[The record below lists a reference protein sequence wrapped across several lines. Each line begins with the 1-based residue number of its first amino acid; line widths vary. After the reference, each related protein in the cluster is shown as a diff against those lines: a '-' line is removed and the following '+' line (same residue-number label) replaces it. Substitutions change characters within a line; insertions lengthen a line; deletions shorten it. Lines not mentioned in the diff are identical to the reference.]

1 MSEDNR
7 TYSTRRNKDKY
18 RSSNHPA
25 SRSTSS
31 RRQPDVYHAEN
42 EKVNSGRRNLNEYS
56 VDVAAQRGIVRDDT
70 AQRRNRKPGDV
81 KVAAVG
87 NGRSDRDKK
96 MLENARHSHTENAQ
110 VRKSRNVDVA
120 SARRQSGKV
129 DVETGRRLDGRVRV
143 PVDKRRVQAGEGVR
157 HSADERRRVRDN
169 ADTSV
174 DYQDR
179 PQRQRRPA
187 DGQESRPQRQ
197 RRPAGDQESRSQR
210 QRRPVGDQESRSQ
223 RQRRPADGQENRSQR
238 QRRPAGDQES
248 RSQRQRRPADGQENR
263 SQRQRRP
270 AGDQEN
276 NPRKTGRTS
285 DVDRRDS
292 KGKKMHLD
300 KNKSKVK
307 KKKVKRKPTPQELE
321 MKKRLQQEKLERR
334 KKRRERAARVF
345 KVIMRILLVVIV
357 IALIA
362 FAIVN
367 SCYKLKKIEVSGTD
381 HYTDQQLED
390 IVSSGKKYNNTLFF
404 LLNNRINPPGELTFI
419 DKIDVSYV
427 NRNTV
432 SITVYE
438 KAMAG
443 CIKYEDKYAYFDGD
457 GIVLEISDEKLDDV
471 PCIEGLTSDSVEQ
484 GKKLSVGDDS
494 FFQEILTMTQLIFK
508 NDIQIDKITYDSKQ
522 NLILHKDGIKIKIG
536 NADNLESKFM
546 NLESILSTLKGKKG
560 TLDMSNYSASDGNV
574 IFKENK

>member
-7 TYSTRRNKDKY
+7 TYSNRRSNDKY
-18 RSSNHPA
+18 RSSNNSA
-25 SRSTSS
+25 SRSASS

-96 MLENARHSHTENAQ
+96 MSENARHSHIENAQ

-174 DYQDR
+174 GYQDR
-179 PQRQRRPA
+179 P
-187 DGQESRPQRQ
+187 
-197 RRPAGDQESRSQR
+197 
-210 QRRPVGDQESRSQ
+210 Q

-248 RSQRQRRPADGQENR
+248 RSQRQRRPIGDQENR
-263 SQRQRRP
+263 SQRQRRL
-270 AGDQEN
+270 AGDPEN

-390 IVSSGKKYNNTLFF
+390 IVSGGKKYNNTLFF

-443 CIKYEDKYAYFDGD
+443 CIKYGDKYAYFDGD

>member
-7 TYSTRRNKDKY
+7 TYSNRRSNDKY

-25 SRSTSS
+25 SRSASS

-96 MLENARHSHTENAQ
+96 MSENARHSHIENAQ

-187 DGQESRPQRQ
+187 DGQENRPQRQ
-197 RRPAGDQESRSQR
+197 RRLA
-210 QRRPVGDQESRSQ
+210 GDQESRSQ

-238 QRRPAGDQES
+238 QRRPADDQES
-248 RSQRQRRPADGQENR
+248 R

-334 KKRRERAARVF
+334 KKRRERATRVF

-390 IVSSGKKYNNTLFF
+390 IVSGSKKYNNTLFF

-443 CIKYEDKYAYFDGD
+443 CIKYGDKYAYFDGD

>member
-7 TYSTRRNKDKY
+7 TYSNRRSNDKY

-25 SRSTSS
+25 SRSASS

-96 MLENARHSHTENAQ
+96 MSENARHSHIENAQ

-169 ADTSV
+169 ADASV

-179 PQRQRRPA
+179 P
-187 DGQESRPQRQ
+187 
-197 RRPAGDQESRSQR
+197 
-210 QRRPVGDQESRSQ
+210 Q

-248 RSQRQRRPADGQENR
+248 R

-381 HYTDQQLED
+381 HYTDQQLEN
-390 IVSSGKKYNNTLFF
+390 IVSGGKKYNNTLFF

-443 CIKYEDKYAYFDGD
+443 CIKYGDKYAYFDGD

>member
-1 MSEDNR
+1 
-7 TYSTRRNKDKY
+7 
-18 RSSNHPA
+18 
-25 SRSTSS
+25 
-31 RRQPDVYHAEN
+31 
-42 EKVNSGRRNLNEYS
+42 
-56 VDVAAQRGIVRDDT
+56 
-70 AQRRNRKPGDV
+70 
-81 KVAAVG
+81 
-87 NGRSDRDKK
+87 
-96 MLENARHSHTENAQ
+96 
-110 VRKSRNVDVA
+110 
-120 SARRQSGKV
+120 
-129 DVETGRRLDGRVRV
+129 
-143 PVDKRRVQAGEGVR
+143 
-157 HSADERRRVRDN
+157 
-169 ADTSV
+169 
-174 DYQDR
+174 
-179 PQRQRRPA
+179 
-187 DGQESRPQRQ
+187 
-197 RRPAGDQESRSQR
+197 
-210 QRRPVGDQESRSQ
+210 
-223 RQRRPADGQENRSQR
+223 
-238 QRRPAGDQES
+238 
-248 RSQRQRRPADGQENR
+248 
-263 SQRQRRP
+263 
-270 AGDQEN
+270 
-276 NPRKTGRTS
+276 
-285 DVDRRDS
+285 
-292 KGKKMHLD
+292 MHLD

-390 IVSSGKKYNNTLFF
+390 IVSGGKKYNNTLFF

-443 CIKYEDKYAYFDGD
+443 CIKYGDKYAYFDGD

>member
-7 TYSTRRNKDKY
+7 TYSNRRSNDKY

-25 SRSTSS
+25 SRSASS

-96 MLENARHSHTENAQ
+96 MSENARHSHTENAQ

-187 DGQESRPQRQ
+187 DGQENRPQRQRRLADGQESRPQRQ
-197 RRPAGDQESRSQR
+197 RRS
-210 QRRPVGDQESRSQ
+210 
-223 RQRRPADGQENRSQR
+223 ADGQENRSQR
-238 QRRPAGDQES
+238 QRRPAD
-248 RSQRQRRPADGQENR
+248 DQENR
-263 SQRQRRP
+263 SQRQRRL

-390 IVSSGKKYNNTLFF
+390 IVSGSKKYNNTLFF

-443 CIKYEDKYAYFDGD
+443 CIKYGDKYAYFDGD

>member
-7 TYSTRRNKDKY
+7 TYSNRRSNDKY

-25 SRSTSS
+25 SRSASS

-96 MLENARHSHTENAQ
+96 MSENARHSHIENAQ

-179 PQRQRRPA
+179 PQRQKRPA
-187 DGQESRPQRQ
+187 DGQEN
-197 RRPAGDQESRSQR
+197 RSQR

-223 RQRRPADGQENRSQR
+223 RQRRPADGQE
-238 QRRPAGDQES
+238 S
-248 RSQRQRRPADGQENR
+248 RSQRQRRPADGQESR
-263 SQRQRRP
+263 SRRQRRP
-270 AGDQEN
+270 VGDQEN

-390 IVSSGKKYNNTLFF
+390 IVSGSKKYNNTLFF

-443 CIKYEDKYAYFDGD
+443 CIKYGDKYAYFDGD

>member
-7 TYSTRRNKDKY
+7 TYSNRRNNDKY
-18 RSSNHPA
+18 RNSNYPA
-25 SRSTSS
+25 SRSATDRSAAS
-31 RRQPDVYHAEN
+31 RRQSDVYHAEN

-96 MLENARHSHTENAQ
+96 MSENARHSHTENAQ

-169 ADTSV
+169 ADASV

-179 PQRQRRPA
+179 P
-187 DGQESRPQRQ
+187 
-197 RRPAGDQESRSQR
+197 QR

-223 RQRRPADGQENRSQR
+223 RQRRPADGQESRSQRQRRPADGQENRSQRQRRSADGQENRSQR

-248 RSQRQRRPADGQENR
+248 R

-390 IVSSGKKYNNTLFF
+390 IVSGGKKYNNTLFF

-443 CIKYEDKYAYFDGD
+443 CIKYGDKYAYFDGD

-546 NLESILSTLKGKKG
+546 NLESILSTLEGKKG
-560 TLDMSNYSASDGNV
+560 TLDMCNYSASDGNV

>member
-7 TYSTRRNKDKY
+7 TYSNRRNNDKY
-18 RSSNHPA
+18 RNSNYPA
-25 SRSTSS
+25 SRSATGRSAAS
-31 RRQPDVYHAEN
+31 RRQSDVYHAEN

-96 MLENARHSHTENAQ
+96 MSENARHSHTENAQ

-169 ADTSV
+169 ADASV
-174 DYQDR
+174 DYQDRPQRQRRPVGDQENR

-187 DGQESRPQRQ
+187 DGQESRSQRQ
-197 RRPAGDQESRSQR
+197 RRPADGQEN
-210 QRRPVGDQESRSQ
+210 RSQ

-248 RSQRQRRPADGQENR
+248 RSQRQRRPA
-263 SQRQRRP
+263 
-270 AGDQEN
+270 GDQKN

-345 KVIMRILLVVIV
+345 KVILRILLVVIV

-390 IVSSGKKYNNTLFF
+390 IVSGGKKYNNTLFF

-432 SITVYE
+432 AITVYE

-443 CIKYEDKYAYFDGD
+443 CIKYGDKYAYFDGD

>member
-7 TYSTRRNKDKY
+7 TYSNRRNNDKY

-25 SRSTSS
+25 SRSASS

-56 VDVAAQRGIVRDDT
+56 VDVAAQRGVVRDDT

-96 MLENARHSHTENAQ
+96 MPENARHSHIENAQ

-169 ADTSV
+169 ADASV

-187 DGQESRPQRQ
+187 DGQENRSQRQ
-197 RRPAGDQESRSQR
+197 RRPAGDQES
-210 QRRPVGDQESRSQ
+210 
-223 RQRRPADGQENRSQR
+223 RSQR

-381 HYTDQQLED
+381 HYTDQQLEN
-390 IVSSGKKYNNTLFF
+390 IVSGGKKYNNTLFF

-443 CIKYEDKYAYFDGD
+443 CIKYGDKYAYFDGD

>member
-7 TYSTRRNKDKY
+7 TYSNRRNNDKY
-18 RSSNHPA
+18 RSSNHSA
-25 SRSTSS
+25 SRSAAS
-31 RRQPDVYHAEN
+31 RRQPDAYHAEN

-96 MLENARHSHTENAQ
+96 MSENARHSHTENAQ

-169 ADTSV
+169 ADASV
-174 DYQDR
+174 DYQDRPQRQRRLADDQESR

-197 RRPAGDQESRSQR
+197 RRPAGE
-210 QRRPVGDQESRSQ
+210 
-223 RQRRPADGQENRSQR
+223 
-238 QRRPAGDQES
+238 
-248 RSQRQRRPADGQENR
+248 QENR

-276 NPRKTGRTS
+276 KPRKTGRNS

-292 KGKKMHLD
+292 KRKKRPSD
-300 KNKSKVK
+300 KNKSKVQ

-321 MKKRLQQEKLERR
+321 MKKRLRQEKLERR

-390 IVSSGKKYNNTLFF
+390 IVSGGKKYNNTLFF

-443 CIKYEDKYAYFDGD
+443 CIKYGDKYAYFDGD

>member
-7 TYSTRRNKDKY
+7 TYSNRRNNDKY

-96 MLENARHSHTENAQ
+96 MSENARHSHIENAQ

-210 QRRPVGDQESRSQ
+210 QRRPV
-223 RQRRPADGQENRSQR
+223 
-238 QRRPAGDQES
+238 GDQES